1 MAWSEGD
8 DGGNSTRT
16 EGYYPLPFPEEISQT
31 NWITN
36 QALSFIDETP
46 VDQPL
51 YTHISYV
58 QPHPQFHPPERFL
71 ERVNDDLI
79 PDPVGYGT
87 DHWNRPDKL
96 PNWRYYSK
104 LYFADFIHIDE
115 QIGRTSSDWKRPAE
129 WRTAILSSYPITAK
143 CSRTTIGVAS
153 LPIIMMP
160 LSAFR

>member
-96 PNWRYYSK
+96 PNWRYYRK
-104 LYFADFIHIDE
+104 LYFADFIHIDDVCMALGFVADNASFRIALE
-115 QIGRTSSDWKRPAE
+115 VDCECDPGARNVRVFKP
-129 WRTAILSSYPITAK
+129 TA
-143 CSRTTIGVAS
+143 GH
-153 LPIIMMP
+153 
-160 LSAFR
+160 